1 MVWPP
6 GVDIVSRKT
15 LTREHVVAAERVE
28 RADWRDAYSSVGPD
42 LANEF
47 GMRFEK
53 IGEADL
59 LVMTAVD
66 MLMFNRVSG
75 LGVESPATEA
85 LLDEAIERFRGAGV
99 PRFFIDV
106 SPAARPILLTDWI
119 AGRGYPIHNNWV
131 KLTREVGPVP
141 TALTTTRVVE
151 IGRERAHDYGRI
163 VQVVFGLPDRMSD
176 WASAHV
182 GRPGR
187 RHFMAFEREKPVA
200 TAGLYVQGEWG
211 ELGYAA
217 VLPEARGRGIQAALI
232 AARVRAAR
240 ESGCRW
246 LSMET
251 AEETLEKPSYS
262 LRNAR
267 KMGFE
272 VAYLRPNYLGKTG
285 LAA

>member
-6 GVDIVSRKT
+6 GVNVASRKT
-15 LTREHVVAAERVE
+15 LTREHVVVAERVE
-28 RADWRDAYSSVGPD
+28 RADWRDAYCSVGPD
-42 LANEF
+42 LASAF
-47 GMRFEK
+47 GMRFERV
-53 IGEADL
+53 GGSDL
-59 LVMTAVD
+59 LILTAVD

-75 LGVESPATEA
+75 LGVEIPATEA
-85 LLDEAIERFRGAGV
+85 LLDEAIDRFQAAGV

-106 SPAARPILLTDWI
+106 SPAARPIFLTEWI
-119 AGRGYPIHNNWV
+119 AARGYAIHNNWV
-131 KLTREVGPVP
+131 KLTREVEPVP
-141 TALTTTRVVE
+141 SAFTTTRIAE
-151 IGRERAHDYGRI
+151 IGREHAEDFGRI
-163 VQVVFGLPDRMSD
+163 VQIVFGLPERMSE

-187 RHFMAFEREKPVA
+187 RHFMAFERDKPVG
-200 TAGLYVQGEWG
+200 TAGLYVDGEWG
-211 ELGYAA
+211 EFGYAA

-262 LRNAR
+262 LRNAK

-285 LAA
+285 

>member
-6 GVDIVSRKT
+6 GVNVASRKT

-28 RADWRDAYSSVGPD
+28 RADWRDAYCSVEPD
-42 LANEF
+42 LANAF
-47 GMRFEK
+47 GMRFERV
-53 IGEADL
+53 GGSDL
-59 LVMTAVD
+59 LILTAVD

-75 LGVESPATEA
+75 LGVEIPATEA
-85 LLDEAIERFRGAGV
+85 LLDEAIDRFQAAGV

-106 SPAARPILLTDWI
+106 SPAARPIFLTEWI
-119 AGRGYPIHNNWV
+119 AARGYAIHNNWA
-131 KLTREVGPVP
+131 KLTREVEPVP
-141 TALTTTRVVE
+141 SAFTTTHISE
-151 IGRERAHDYGRI
+151 IGREHAEDFGRI
-163 VQVVFGLPDRMSD
+163 VQIVFGLPERMSE

-187 RHFMAFEREKPVA
+187 RHFMAFERDKPVG
-200 TAGLYVQGEWG
+200 TAGLYVDGEWG
-211 ELGYAA
+211 EFGYAA

-262 LRNAR
+262 LRNAK

-285 LAA
+285 